1 VKRLEEERARSLKPD
16 ETSGNDRLSGG
27 RSCRESNSTDL
38 KPPERPAG
46 AKEEV
51 VKQEASGESAAASK
65 ESSDVRSS
73 CRRGRPGKTASG
85 AEEEE
90 EAASSPRA
98 PPALSPSA
106 LLDAV
111 AGKLAPVMERLREH
125 EVEVPVIT
133 APLCFFFH
141 PRDVEMSG
149 TGSHCLINGPL
160 DTGITVLLW
169 IGLGAQVACV
179 MTCD

>member
-1 VKRLEEERARSLKPD
+1 V
-16 ETSGNDRLSGG
+16 
-27 RSCRESNSTDL
+27 
-38 KPPERPAG
+38 
-46 AKEEV
+46 
-51 VKQEASGESAAASK
+51 QEASGESAAASK

-133 APLCFFFH
+133 ALLSVFFS
-141 PRDVEMSG
+141 PARR
-149 TGSHCLINGPL
+149 
-160 DTGITVLLW
+160 
-169 IGLGAQVACV
+169 
-179 MTCD
+179 

>member
-1 VKRLEEERARSLKPD
+1 VKRLEEEERERRRSGEAKPD
-16 ETSGNDRLSGG
+16 EAASGNDRLSGG

-38 KPPERPAG
+38 KPPVRPAG
-46 AKEEV
+46 AKEEEV
-51 VKQEASGESAAASK
+51 AKQEASGESAAASK

-73 CRRGRPGKTASG
+73 CRRGGRPGKTASG

-90 EAASSPRA
+90 AS
-98 PPALSPSA
+98 PPAQSPSA

-133 APLCFFFH
+133 ALLSVFFS
-141 PRDVEMSG
+141 PARR
-149 TGSHCLINGPL
+149 
-160 DTGITVLLW
+160 
-169 IGLGAQVACV
+169 
-179 MTCD
+179 